1 MQRGKLNKD
10 SVQTGT
16 HLAIISLRNRISQFE
31 GDSLFQTIISSIT
44 KFQLQKYVFSF
55 MPTNMWL
62 TTLTLEID
70 LLGSN
75 PGSTVPIPSSISSQI
90 KPEFPLMLIVASL
103 EHTFA
108 CRLGSRARWDMLRLQ
123 HVLYN
128 ILEENIYYQLYWEVP
143 KTTLRF
149 TNLLRDSQD
158 SIYSCTQGYNLLQQ
172 KNTKHNQQREK
183 VCGMKSRRK
192 QTQISRCPPFKPSCT
207 GLT

>member
-16 HLAIISLRNRISQFE
+16 YLAIISLRNRISQFE

-108 CRLGSRARWDMLRLQ
+108 CRLGSRAR
-123 HVLYN
+123 
-128 ILEENIYYQLYWEVP
+128 
-143 KTTLRF
+143 
-149 TNLLRDSQD
+149 
-158 SIYSCTQGYNLLQQ
+158 
-172 KNTKHNQQREK
+172 
-183 VCGMKSRRK
+183 
-192 QTQISRCPPFKPSCT
+192 
-207 GLT
+207 